1 MSKAPAPIR
10 IKSIGEFHHLRGLP
24 APAHPLISVVD
35 YAQVAQNHDGRYAS
49 YVFDYYTIS
58 LKRGVNGRMR
68 YGQQDYD
75 FNGGVLY
82 FMAPGQ
88 VLRIEAEPGYVAEPS
103 GWLLL
108 VHPDFL
114 WNTALAKKIRQYDY
128 FDYEV
133 NEALFLSERE
143 EAILNDIAAN
153 IRQEYNANIDKFSQ
167 EIIVSHIGTLL
178 SYAERFYQRQFI
190 TRRISNHQVLDR
202 LEQLL
207 DAYFSNPDQT
217 VKGLPSVKYVAG
229 QLNVSPNYLS
239 ALLKLLT
246 GQSTQQHI
254 HDKLIEK
261 AREKLSS
268 TDLSVSEIAYALGFG
283 HSQSFSKLF
292 KARTNQSPLEFR
304 ASFN

>member
-1 MSKAPAPIR
+1 MTKVPTPVR
-10 IKSIGEFHHLRGLP
+10 IKSISEFHHLRGLP
-24 APAHPLISVVD
+24 PPEHPLISVVD
-35 YAQVAQNHDGRYAS
+35 YALVAKSRERESVSN
-49 YVFDYYTIS
+49 VFDYYTIS
-58 LKRGVNGRMR
+58 LKRGVNGKMR
-68 YGQQDYD
+68 YGQQEYD

-88 VLRIEAEPGYVAEPS
+88 VLRIEADANYVAEPS

-114 WNTALAKKIRQYDY
+114 WNTVLAKKIRDYDY

-133 NEALFLSERE
+133 NEALFLSEKE
-143 EAILNDIAAN
+143 ETVLNEIIAN
-153 IRQEYNANIDKFSQ
+153 IRQEYHSNIDTYSQ
-167 EIIVSHIGTLL
+167 EIIVSHIATLL

-190 TRRISNHQVLDR
+190 TRRISNHKILGQ

-207 DAYFSNPDQT
+207 ENYFSKPELT
-217 VKGLPSVKYVAG
+217 VKGLPSVQYVAE
-229 QLNVSPNYLS
+229 QLNVSASYLS
-239 ALLKLLT
+239 SLLKVLT

-261 AREKLSS
+261 AREKLS
-268 TDLSVSEIAYALGFG
+268 TTNLSVSEIAYALGFE